1 MVNYLLDC
9 FSQVFNLLCRI
20 LLPGG
25 AALARATG
33 FVGRVSEAP
42 PGEQTTLLFILL
54 LNRRQDPA
62 QDVQLLAFRTR
73 AGEQTA
79 QLIHYLTRVAF
90 ADETG

>member
-9 FSQVFNLLCRI
+9 FSQVFNLLCRFFVGWRFAY
-20 LLPGG
+20 P
-25 AALARATG
+25 TCG
-33 FVGRVSEAP
+33 FVGRISEAP
-42 PGEQTTLLFILL
+42 PGEQTTLLFIFL

>member
-9 FSQVFNLLCRI
+9 FSQVFNLPCRFVGWRFAY
-20 LLPGG
+20 P
-25 AALARATG
+25 TYG

-62 QDVQLLAFRTR
+62 QDVQLLTFRART
-73 AGEQTA
+73 GEHTA
-79 QLIHYLTRVAF
+79 QLVHHLSRVTF
-90 ADETG
+90 ADKAG